1 MKRFSL
7 NAATILLAA
16 LGFAGLALAD
26 DAPARKIH
34 LDQYNG
40 YFSAQETLSG
50 LQPGSYEFVVTNRAG
65 KLVGF
70 QVQNMRTHE
79 TLAMFPL
86 QPGETQSTL
95 VEVTTDGVRYR
106 CPINP
111 TPWYDL
117 DAIQPA
123 SK

>member
-7 NAATILLAA
+7 RAATLLLAA
-16 LGFAGLALAD
+16 FGFTGLAFAA
-26 DAPARKIH
+26 DAPVRTIH

-40 YFSAQETLSG
+40 YFSAQETLTG
-50 LQPGSYEFVVTNRAG
+50 LQAGTYEFVVSNKAG

-70 QVQNMRTHE
+70 QVQNFKTQE

-86 QPGETQSTL
+86 QPGETQSAI
-95 VEVTTDGVRYR
+95 VEVTADGVRYR

-117 DAIQPA
+117 DAIKPA
-123 SK
+123 G